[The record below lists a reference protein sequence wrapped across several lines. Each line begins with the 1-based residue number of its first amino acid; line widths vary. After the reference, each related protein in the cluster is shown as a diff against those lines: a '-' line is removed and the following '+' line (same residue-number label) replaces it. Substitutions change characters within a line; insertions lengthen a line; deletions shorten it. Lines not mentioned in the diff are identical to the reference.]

1 MPYAKWAVNSQSL
14 SHLSLFLSY
23 HRQNNSL
30 SHSGRLVNTILQ
42 ISCFTSLKL
51 KQTKKPVCSQKWYIV
66 MFVLKDL
73 SSILVEYII
82 KGWENGGTLDLSVV
96 IRWEV
101 MRTATVSTPVWKGR
115 GAGGEHVLGA
125 EQNIFT
131 GTLWCEVI
139 CDHYNHY
146 IFNL

>member
-66 MFVLKDL
+66 MFVLKAL

-96 IRWEV
+96 IWWEV
-101 MRTATVSTPVWKGR
+101 MRTATVSTPVWKRKRGR
-115 GAGGEHVLGA
+115 RWACFRSRAEHFYRDTLMWGG
-125 EQNIFT
+125 
-131 GTLWCEVI
+131 LWSLQPL
-139 CDHYNHY
+139 H
-146 IFNL
+146 F